1 MPSQPLPD
9 HRAQQTPAQRSDD
22 PRTAAAPSRRTVLM
36 AGAAGAAVL
45 PALSACGGGDAS
57 GGTEGGR
64 LRVGVAGG
72 SAKDTLDAHKATDNT
87 DIARVYNLYDGLCG
101 FNPDYSIEMVLAES
115 VEPNDDATLWTVKLK
130 KGLKFHDG
138 SAVTA
143 DAVIFTLKRITDPDD
158 PGSTA
163 EQFATLDR
171 DGMKKVDDL
180 TVELPFTAPYV
191 NLLEVFAEY
200 GVGIV
205 PEGYDPK
212 KPVGAGPFKFTE
224 FTPGER
230 SLFTKHEEY
239 WREGEPH
246 IDELEILNFPDE
258 TARVNALVGGQVD
271 AISQLPHSQIEV
283 VKADGNLEIL
293 DSETGMWLPFTMR
306 VDKKPFDDERVR
318 QAFRLIVDRE
328 QMVKQALSGY
338 GSVGNDMYSRFDPA
352 YNDDL
357 PQREQDISKAKKL
370 LADAGYED
378 GLEVELVTGEISP
391 GAVGAAQVFKEQ
403 AKKAG
408 VTVNLKQLTSTEF
421 YGDNY
426 LKWTFAQD
434 YWSSRNYLAQ
444 AAQGSMPDA
453 AYNETHWDDEEWIEL
468 INKARSTVD
477 DDERNKI
484 LKKAMKIEYERGGY
498 IVWGFVNTV
507 DGFHKKV
514 KGLKASV
521 TGHPLT
527 SYGFRRV
534 RIEE

>member
-1 MPSQPLPD
+1 
-9 HRAQQTPAQRSDD
+9 
-22 PRTAAAPSRRTVLM
+22 M

-45 PALSACGGGDAS
+45 PALSACGGGDS

-115 VEPNDDATLWTVKLK
+115 VEPNDDATMWTVKLK
-130 KGLKFHDG
+130 EGLKFHDG
-138 SAVTA
+138 SDVTA
-143 DAVIFTLKRITDPDD
+143 DAVIFTLNRITDPDD

-171 DGMKKVDDL
+171 DNMEKVDEL
-180 TVELPFTAPYV
+180 TVELPFTDPYV

-205 PEGYDPK
+205 PEGYDPQN
-212 KPVGAGPFKFTE
+212 PVGAGPFKFSE

-230 SLFTKHEEY
+230 SLFVKHEQY
-239 WREGEPH
+239 WRDGEPH

-271 AISQLPHSQIEV
+271 VISQLPHSQIKV
-283 VKADGNLEIL
+283 VEADDNLDIL

-306 VDKKPFDDERVR
+306 VDQEPFDDVRVR

-328 QMVKQALSGY
+328 EMVEQALSGY
-338 GSVGNDMYSRFDPA
+338 GSVGNDMYSRFDPG

-357 PQREQDISKAKKL
+357 PQREQDIEEAKKL
-370 LADAGYED
+370 LAEAGYSD

-408 VTVNLKQLTSTEF
+408 VTVDLKQVTSTEF
-421 YGDNY
+421 FGDNY
-426 LKWTFAQD
+426 LQWTFAQD

-468 INKARSTVD
+468 IQKARGTVD
-477 DDERNKI
+477 DDERAEI
-484 LKKAMKIEYERGGY
+484 LKEAMEIEYERGGY

-514 KGLKASV
+514 KGLEPSV

-534 RIEE
+534 RIDD